1 MKPQSSGAFLIKRP
15 FDLQEAV
22 VLLDVYLSM
31 VKNGVP
37 ITMAAEKAS
46 VRLRNLA
53 KSNGYVVSDSYR
65 SSGGLVNR
73 LRSLGDLYEGQE
85 SKSAPGTA
93 KFAEAIS
100 LYNNDRARYEEILS
114 TEKEA
119 SQATICDEQS
129 HDTQRN
135 TEVREKR
142 RSGQMA
148 ENQNAAEQDFFQWL
162 PTAVNASV
170 LADIKKSYAQ
180 INVLLIKSKAL
191 SQTLT
196 DVTSV
201 DEVEFALH
209 RTKRTFANRHLRNSA
224 TQILAAYIVYLREK
238 EVPHDEP
245 EDACEAFDAR
255 SGWIKFDF
263 TNSQSFTYTLPIH
276 CVIGG
281 VPIAGKN
288 WVRILVGITE
298 RELAKHNPAMDGLY
312 KESLIAAKK
321 DRPYLLEER
330 LEGLHCAQLSNGN
343 WICVNYSIPRLMEM
357 IRVLCLRCGYTEE
370 QIILYGVPK
379 YSSTGAKTSEAKASA
394 SGRKAK
400 TTPAEKKD
408 ETLTAKGYGVSIEK
422 SEAFLRSAGLQG
434 ATVKELIK
442 AVQPDAAVS
451 STTSALEGSMNIIAM
466 PGNRY
471 VHVDSF
477 VDLDEAEEAL
487 GRILRT
493 HFAQFGGYSN
503 NQLLFG
509 AASQE
514 LSMFL
519 NDNDCENIDA
529 VYAIARF
536 LFEKKAVAGAPY
548 KFSTPHIFEKELD
561 YPMTLRGL
569 MIHLARSNGG
579 LLYASDAKEYLQKTM
594 LTYGGIGQLLQLG
607 SSNTF
612 LIYDSDRYLLSE
624 SLGIDDAWCL
634 RMHDRLD
641 DLFRKAN
648 VAYVIPR
655 DINATWL
662 TTLPSLPHGLDWTL
676 LLLQEVLDKYPAI
689 GFKSISPDLNQTLD
703 TLAAAF
709 VPVDSPLQTF
719 PDVVTLFMEEHHD
732 LPMRMPGEDLRL
744 ELRDAGML
752 ENGEMIYALPKALD
766 DYRFAWSNENK
777 TVYVRG
783 NK

>member
-1 MKPQSSGAFLIKRP
+1 
-15 FDLQEAV
+15 
-22 VLLDVYLSM
+22 
-31 VKNGVP
+31 
-37 ITMAAEKAS
+37 
-46 VRLRNLA
+46 
-53 KSNGYVVSDSYR
+53 
-65 SSGGLVNR
+65 
-73 LRSLGDLYEGQE
+73 
-85 SKSAPGTA
+85 
-93 KFAEAIS
+93 
-100 LYNNDRARYEEILS
+100 
-114 TEKEA
+114 
-119 SQATICDEQS
+119 
-129 HDTQRN
+129 
-135 TEVREKR
+135 
-142 RSGQMA
+142 
-148 ENQNAAEQDFFQWL
+148 
-162 PTAVNASV
+162 
-170 LADIKKSYAQ
+170 
-180 INVLLIKSKAL
+180 
-191 SQTLT
+191 
-196 DVTSV
+196 
-201 DEVEFALH
+201 
-209 RTKRTFANRHLRNSA
+209 
-224 TQILAAYIVYLREK
+224 
-238 EVPHDEP
+238 
-245 EDACEAFDAR
+245 
-255 SGWIKFDF
+255 
-263 TNSQSFTYTLPIH
+263 
-276 CVIGG
+276 
-281 VPIAGKN
+281 
-288 WVRILVGITE
+288 
-298 RELAKHNPAMDGLY
+298 
-312 KESLIAAKK
+312 
-321 DRPYLLEER
+321 
-330 LEGLHCAQLSNGN
+330 
-343 WICVNYSIPRLMEM
+343 
-357 IRVLCLRCGYTEE
+357 
-370 QIILYGVPK
+370 
-379 YSSTGAKTSEAKASA
+379 
-394 SGRKAK
+394 
-400 TTPAEKKD
+400 
-408 ETLTAKGYGVSIEK
+408 
-422 SEAFLRSAGLQG
+422 
-434 ATVKELIK
+434 
-442 AVQPDAAVS
+442 
-451 STTSALEGSMNIIAM
+451 MNIIAM

-548 KFSTPHIFEKELD
+548 KFSTPHIFEKEPD

-579 LLYASDAKEYLQKTM
+579 LLYASDAKDYLQKTM

-655 DINATWL
+655 DINAAWL
-662 TTLPSLPHGLDWTL
+662 TTLPSLPHGLDWTH

-689 GFKSISPDLNQTLD
+689 GFKSISPDLNQTHD

-719 PDVVTLFMEEHHD
+719 PDVVTLFMEEHHT

-752 ENGEMIYALPKALD
+752 ENGEMIYALPKALN

>member
-1 MKPQSSGAFLIKRP
+1 
-15 FDLQEAV
+15 
-22 VLLDVYLSM
+22 
-31 VKNGVP
+31 
-37 ITMAAEKAS
+37 
-46 VRLRNLA
+46 
-53 KSNGYVVSDSYR
+53 
-65 SSGGLVNR
+65 
-73 LRSLGDLYEGQE
+73 
-85 SKSAPGTA
+85 
-93 KFAEAIS
+93 
-100 LYNNDRARYEEILS
+100 
-114 TEKEA
+114 
-119 SQATICDEQS
+119 
-129 HDTQRN
+129 
-135 TEVREKR
+135 
-142 RSGQMA
+142 MA
-148 ENQNAAEQDFFQWL
+148 EISNPAEQEFFQWL
-162 PTAVNASV
+162 PTAVTPSV
-170 LADIKKSYAQ
+170 LKDIQKSYAQ
-180 INVLLIKSKAL
+180 INVLLIKARAL
-191 SQTLT
+191 TQTLT
-196 DVTSV
+196 SVTST
-201 DEVEFALH
+201 DEVEFALR
-209 RTKRTFANRHLRNSA
+209 RTKKTFANKRLRNTA
-224 TQILAAYIVYLREK
+224 VQLLAAYIVYLREK
-238 EVPHDEP
+238 EKAPVET
-245 EDACEAFDAR
+245 EA
-255 SGWIKFDF
+255 SQKTVEIQPSWIKYDF
-263 TNSQSFTYTLPIH
+263 TNAQSFERTAPVYCAIA
-276 CVIGG
+276 G
-281 VPIAGKN
+281 VPIEGKN
-288 WVRILVGITE
+288 WARILVSITE
-298 RELAKHNPAMDGLY
+298 QELARHNAAMDGLY
-312 KESLIAAKK
+312 KESLITAKK

-330 LEGLHCAQLSNGN
+330 LDGLHCAQLSNGY
-343 WICVNYSIPRLMEM
+343 WVCINYNIPRLMEM
-357 IRVLCLRCGYTEE
+357 IRALCVRCGYTEE
-370 QIILYGVPK
+370 QIVLYG
-379 YSSTGAKTSEAKASA
+379 EAKASA
-394 SGRKAK
+394 SGRKDK
-400 TTPAEKKD
+400 TTPAKKKD
-408 ETLTAKGYGVSIEK
+408 ETLTSNGYDVSVEK
-422 SEAFLRSAGLQG
+422 SEEYLRSAGLQG
-434 ATVKELIK
+434 ATAKELIK
-442 AVQPDAAVS
+442 AVQPDAAFS
-451 STTSALEGSMNIIAM
+451 STASALDGSMNIIAM

-548 KFSTPHIFEKELD
+548 KFSTPHIFEKEPD

-579 LLYASDAKEYLQKTM
+579 LLYASDAKDYLQKTM

-655 DINATWL
+655 DINAAWL

-689 GFKSISPDLNQTLD
+689 GFKSISPDLNQTHD

-752 ENGEMIYALPKALD
+752 ENGEMIYALPKALN

>member
-1 MKPQSSGAFLIKRP
+1 MQARKDSREPLNKRP

-22 VLLDVYLSM
+22 VLLDVYLDM
-31 VKNGVP
+31 VKNGTS
-37 ITMAAEKAS
+37 ITKAAEKAS
-46 VRLRNLA
+46 VRLRSLA
-53 KSNGYVVSDSYR
+53 KRNGYVISDSYR
-65 SSGGLVNR
+65 STGGLVNR
-73 LRSLGDLYEGQE
+73 LRSLGGLYEGQE
-85 SKSAPGTA
+85 SKSAPGTPM
-93 KFAEAIS
+93 FAEVVS
-100 LYNNDRARYEEILS
+100 LYKNNRARYEEILS
-114 TEKEA
+114 TEKSVT
-119 SQATICDEQS
+119 SQDGQSSGEKHAAHGKATTKE
-129 HDTQRN
+129 
-135 TEVREKR
+135 ER
-142 RSGQMA
+142 RKMNMA
-148 ENQNAAEQDFFQWL
+148 EIGNPAEQEFFQWL
-162 PTAVNASV
+162 PTAVTPSV
-170 LADIKKSYAQ
+170 LKDIQKSYAQ
-180 INVLLIKSKAL
+180 INVLLIKARAL
-191 SQTLT
+191 IQMLT
-196 DVTSV
+196 SVTSS
-201 DEVEFALH
+201 DEVEFALR
-209 RTKRTFANRHLRNSA
+209 RTKKTFANKRLRNTA
-224 TQILAAYIVYLREK
+224 VQLLAAYIVYLREK
-238 EVPHDEP
+238 GKAPVET
-245 EDACEAFDAR
+245 EA
-255 SGWIKFDF
+255 SQKTVEIQPGWIKYDF
-263 TNSQSFTYTLPIH
+263 TNAQSFERTAPVYCAIA
-276 CVIGG
+276 G
-281 VPIAGKN
+281 VPIEGKN
-288 WVRILVGITE
+288 WAQILVSITE
-298 RELAKHNPAMDGLY
+298 QELDRHNAAMDGLF
-312 KESLIAAKK
+312 KESLVTAKK
-321 DRPYLLEER
+321 DRPYLLEEQ
-330 LEGLHCAQLSNGN
+330 LDGLHCAQLSNGY
-343 WICVNYSIPRLMEM
+343 WVCINYNIPRLMEM
-357 IRVLCLRCGYTEE
+357 IRALCVRCGYAEE
-370 QIILYGVPK
+370 QIVLYG
-379 YSSTGAKTSEAKASA
+379 EAKASA
-394 SGRKAK
+394 SGRKDK
-400 TTPAEKKD
+400 TTPAKKKD
-408 ETLTAKGYGVSIEK
+408 ETLTSNGYGVSVEK
-422 SEAFLRSAGLQG
+422 SEEYLRSAGLQG

-442 AVQPDAAVS
+442 AVQPDAAFS
-451 STTSALEGSMNIIAM
+451 STASALDGSMNIIAM

-536 LFEKKAVAGAPY
+536 LFEKKAVAEAPY
-548 KFSTPHIFEKELD
+548 KFSTPHIFEKEPD

-569 MIHLARSNGG
+569 MIHLSRSNGG
-579 LLYASDAKEYLQKTM
+579 LLYVSDAKEYLQKTM

-624 SLGIDDAWCL
+624 SLGIDDAWCM

-655 DINATWL
+655 DINVAWL
-662 TTLPSLPHGLDWTL
+662 TTLPTLPHGLDWTL

-689 GFKSISPDLNQTLD
+689 GFKSVSPDLNQSHD

-709 VPVDSPLQTF
+709 VPIDSPLQTF
-719 PDVVTLFMEEHHD
+719 PDVVTLFMEENHD
-732 LPMRMPGEDLRL
+732 LPMRMHGEDLRL

-752 ENGEMIYALPKALD
+752 ENSEMIYSLPKALN

>member
-1 MKPQSSGAFLIKRP
+1 
-15 FDLQEAV
+15 
-22 VLLDVYLSM
+22 
-31 VKNGVP
+31 
-37 ITMAAEKAS
+37 
-46 VRLRNLA
+46 
-53 KSNGYVVSDSYR
+53 
-65 SSGGLVNR
+65 
-73 LRSLGDLYEGQE
+73 
-85 SKSAPGTA
+85 
-93 KFAEAIS
+93 
-100 LYNNDRARYEEILS
+100 
-114 TEKEA
+114 
-119 SQATICDEQS
+119 
-129 HDTQRN
+129 
-135 TEVREKR
+135 
-142 RSGQMA
+142 
-148 ENQNAAEQDFFQWL
+148 
-162 PTAVNASV
+162 
-170 LADIKKSYAQ
+170 
-180 INVLLIKSKAL
+180 
-191 SQTLT
+191 
-196 DVTSV
+196 
-201 DEVEFALH
+201 
-209 RTKRTFANRHLRNSA
+209 
-224 TQILAAYIVYLREK
+224 
-238 EVPHDEP
+238 
-245 EDACEAFDAR
+245 
-255 SGWIKFDF
+255 
-263 TNSQSFTYTLPIH
+263 
-276 CVIGG
+276 
-281 VPIAGKN
+281 
-288 WVRILVGITE
+288 
-298 RELAKHNPAMDGLY
+298 
-312 KESLIAAKK
+312 
-321 DRPYLLEER
+321 
-330 LEGLHCAQLSNGN
+330 
-343 WICVNYSIPRLMEM
+343 MEM

-379 YSSTGAKTSEAKASA
+379 YSSTGAKTSEAKS
-394 SGRKAK
+394 SPVK
-400 TTPAEKKD
+400 KKD
-408 ETLTAKGYGVSIEK
+408 KTLATSGYGIPIEK
-422 SEAFLRSAGLQG
+422 SEAYLRSVGLQG

-519 NDNDCENIDA
+519 NDNDCENVDA

-548 KFSTPHIFEKELD
+548 KFSTPHIFEKEPD

-579 LLYASDAKEYLQKTM
+579 LLYASDAKDYLQKTM

-634 RMHDRLD
+634 RMRDRLD

-655 DINATWL
+655 DINAAWL

-752 ENGEMIYALPKALD
+752 ENGEMIYALPKALN

>member
-1 MKPQSSGAFLIKRP
+1 MQACKDSGTPLNKRP

-22 VLLDVYLSM
+22 ILLDVYLSM
-31 VKNGVP
+31 VKNGVS
-37 ITMAAEKAS
+37 ITKAAEKAS

-53 KSNGYVVSDSYR
+53 KRNGYVISDSYR
-65 SSGGLVNR
+65 SAGGLVNR
-73 LRSLGDLYEGQE
+73 LRSLGGLYEGRE
-85 SKSAPGTA
+85 LKSAPGTPM
-93 KFAEAIS
+93 FAEVVS
-100 LYNNDRARYEEILS
+100 LYKNDSVRYEEILS
-114 TEKEA
+114 TEKSSTSQNTQKSCERLAAHVETEA
-119 SQATICDEQS
+119 MGE
-129 HDTQRN
+129 R
-135 TEVREKR
+135 REKN
-142 RSGQMA
+142 MA
-148 ENQNAAEQDFFQWL
+148 ETINPAEQEFFQWL
-162 PTAVNASV
+162 PNAVTPAI
-170 LADIKKSYAQ
+170 LKDMRKLYAH
-180 INVLLIKSKAL
+180 INLLLIKSRAL
-191 SQTLT
+191 SQALT
-196 DVTSV
+196 GVTSTK
-201 DEVEFALH
+201 EVEFALH
-209 RTKRTFANRHLRNSA
+209 RTKKTFANKRLRNIA
-224 TQILAAYIVYLREK
+224 VQLLAAYIVYLRKK
-238 EVPHDEP
+238 ESAPV
-245 EDACEAFDAR
+245 EAKA
-255 SGWIKFDF
+255 SQKTVEIQPGWIKYDF
-263 TNSQSFTYTLPIH
+263 KNAQSFERTTPVYCSIA
-276 CVIGG
+276 G
-281 VPIAGKN
+281 VPIEGKN
-288 WVRILVGITE
+288 WARILIGITE
-298 RELAKHNPAMDGLY
+298 QELARHNAAMDGLY
-312 KESLIAAKK
+312 KESLIVAKK
-321 DRPYLLEER
+321 DRPFLLEER
-330 LEGLHCAQLSNGN
+330 LDGLHCAQLSNGY
-343 WICVNYSIPRLMEM
+343 WVCINYSIPRLMEM
-357 IRVLCLRCGYTEE
+357 IRTLCVRCRYTEE
-370 QIILYGVPK
+370 QIILYG
-379 YSSTGAKTSEAKASA
+379 EAKASA

-400 TTPAEKKD
+400 TTSAEKKD
-408 ETLTAKGYGVSIEK
+408 ETQTSNGYGVSIEK
-422 SEAFLRSAGLQG
+422 SEAYLRSVGLQG
-434 ATVKELIK
+434 ATAKELIK
-442 AVQPDAAVS
+442 AVQSDAAVS
-451 STTSALEGSMNIIAM
+451 STASALDGSMNIIAM

-548 KFSTPHIFEKELD
+548 KFSTPHIFEKEPD

-579 LLYASDAKEYLQKTM
+579 LLYASDAKDYLQKTM

-655 DINATWL
+655 DINAAWL
-662 TTLPSLPHGLDWTL
+662 TTLPSLPHGLDWTH

-689 GFKSISPDLNQTLD
+689 GFKSISPDLNQTHD

-719 PDVVTLFMEEHHD
+719 PDVVTLCRCVCPVRTCG
-732 LPMRMPGEDLRL
+732 LSC
-744 ELRDAGML
+744 GMQ
-752 ENGEMIYALPKALD
+752 EC
-766 DYRFAWSNENK
+766 WK
-777 TVYVRG
+777 TV
-783 NK
+783 K

>member
-1 MKPQSSGAFLIKRP
+1 MKPPSSEAFLIKRP

-22 VLLDVYLSM
+22 VLLDVYLGV

-37 ITMAAEKAS
+37 ITKAAEKAS

-53 KSNGYVVSDSYR
+53 KRNGYAVSDGYR
-65 SSGGLVNR
+65 SAGGLVNR
-73 LRSLGDLYEGQE
+73 LRSLGGLYEGQE

-93 KFAEAIS
+93 MFAEAIS

-114 TEKEA
+114 TEKEI

-129 HDTQRN
+129 PDTQRK

-142 RSGQMA
+142 RGSQMA
-148 ENQNAAEQDFFQWL
+148 DNQNDAGQDFFQWL
-162 PTAVNASV
+162 PTAMTASV
-170 LADIKKSYAQ
+170 LSDIKKSYAQ
-180 INVLLIKSKAL
+180 INVLLIKSKVL
-191 SQTLT
+191 SQPLT
-196 DVTSV
+196 DITSV
-201 DEVEFALH
+201 DEVKFALQH
-209 RTKRTFANRHLRNSA
+209 TKRIFANRRLRYSA
-224 TQILAAYIVYLREK
+224 TQILAAYISYLREK

-245 EDACEAFDAR
+245 EDAYEGFDTR
-255 SGWIKFDF
+255 SDWIKFDF
-263 TNSQSFTYTLPIH
+263 TNSQSFAYTIPVH

-288 WVRILVGITE
+288 WARILVGITE
-298 RELAKHNPAMDGLY
+298 RELIEHNPAMDGLH
-312 KESLIAAKK
+312 KESLITTKK

-357 IRVLCLRCGYTEE
+357 IHVLCLRCGYTEE
-370 QIILYGVPK
+370 QIILYGAPK
-379 YSSTGAKTSEAKASA
+379 YLPTGAKASESKSSSAKEKGKTLATSG
-394 SGRKAK
+394 SGIA
-400 TTPAEKKD
+400 
-408 ETLTAKGYGVSIEK
+408 IEK
-422 SEAFLRSAGLQG
+422 SEAFLQSAGLHG
-434 ATVKELIK
+434 ATAKEIIEAIQLG
-442 AVQPDAAVS
+442 AAVS
-451 STTSALEGSMNIIAM
+451 STTSALDGSMNVIAM
-466 PGNRY
+466 PSDRY
-471 VHVDSF
+471 VHVDCF

-487 GRILRT
+487 GQILKT
-493 HFAQFGGYSN
+493 HFAQFDGYSN

-519 NDNDCENIDA
+519 NDNDCEDIDA

-548 KFSTPHIFEKELD
+548 KFSAPHIFEKEPD

-569 MIHLARSNGG
+569 MIHLARNNGG
-579 LLYASDAKEYLQKTM
+579 LLYASDAKDYLQKTM

-624 SLGIDDAWCL
+624 SLGINDSWCL
-634 RMHDRLD
+634 RVHDRLD

-655 DINATWL
+655 DINAAWL
-662 TTLPSLPHGLDWTL
+662 TTLPSLPHGLGWTL

-732 LPMRMPGEDLRL
+732 LPMRMPGEELRL

-752 ENGEMIYALPKALD
+752 ENSEMIYSLPKALN

>member
-1 MKPQSSGAFLIKRP
+1 MNPPNSGEFLIKRP

-22 VLLDVYLSM
+22 VLLDVYLSV

-37 ITMAAEKAS
+37 ITKAAEKAS

-53 KSNGYVVSDSYR
+53 RSNGYAVSDSYR
-65 SSGGLVNR
+65 SAGGLVNR
-73 LRSLGDLYEGQE
+73 LRSLGGLYEGKE
-85 SKSAPGTA
+85 SKSAPGTVM
-93 KFAEAIS
+93 FAEAVS
-100 LYNNDRARYEEILS
+100 LYKNDRARYEEILS

-119 SQATICDEQS
+119 LQATICDEQS
-129 HDTQRN
+129 PDTQRK
-135 TEVREKR
+135 TEVREKQ

-162 PTAVNASV
+162 PTAVTASV

-191 SQTLT
+191 SQTLK

-209 RTKRTFANRHLRNSA
+209 RTKRTFANRRLRNSA
-224 TQILAAYIVYLREK
+224 TQILAAYILYLREK
-238 EVPHDEP
+238 EVPHNEP

-255 SGWIKFDF
+255 FDWIKFDF
-263 TNSQSFTYTLPIH
+263 TNSQSFAYTLPVH

-281 VPIAGKN
+281 VPIVGKN
-288 WVRILVGITE
+288 WARILVGITE

-312 KESLIAAKK
+312 KESLIATKK
-321 DRPYLLEER
+321 DYPYLLEER
-330 LEGLHCAQLSNGN
+330 LDGLHCAQLSNGY
-343 WICVNYSIPRLMEM
+343 WVCINYNIPRLMEM
-357 IRVLCLRCGYTEE
+357 IRALCVRCGYTEE
-370 QIILYGVPK
+370 QIVLYG
-379 YSSTGAKTSEAKASA
+379 EAKASVA
-394 SGRKAK
+394 GRKDK
-400 TTPAEKKD
+400 TTPAKKKD
-408 ETLTAKGYGVSIEK
+408 ETLTSNGYGVSIEK
-422 SEAFLRSAGLQG
+422 SEAYLRSAGLQG

-451 STTSALEGSMNIIAM
+451 STASALDGSMNIIAM

-477 VDLDEAEEAL
+477 VDLDEAEKAL

-529 VYAIARF
+529 VYAIAQF
-536 LFEKKAVAGAPY
+536 LFEKKVVAGAPY
-548 KFSTPHIFEKELD
+548 KFSMPHIFEKEPD

-579 LLYASDAKEYLQKTM
+579 LLYVSDAKDYLQKTM

-624 SLGIDDAWCL
+624 SLGIDDAWSM

-655 DINATWL
+655 DINVAWL
-662 TTLPSLPHGLDWTL
+662 TTLPALPHGLDWTL

-689 GFKSISPDLNQTLD
+689 GFKSVSPDLNQSHD

-709 VPVDSPLQTF
+709 VPIDSPLQTF

-752 ENGEMIYALPKALD
+752 ENSEMIYSLPKALN

>member
-1 MKPQSSGAFLIKRP
+1 MKPPSSEAFLIKRP

-22 VLLDVYLSM
+22 VLLDVYLGV

-37 ITMAAEKAS
+37 ITKAAEKAS

-53 KSNGYVVSDSYR
+53 KRNGYAVSDGYR
-65 SSGGLVNR
+65 SAGGLVNR
-73 LRSLGDLYEGQE
+73 LRSLGGLYEGQA

-93 KFAEAIS
+93 MFAEAIS
-100 LYNNDRARYEEILS
+100 LYNNDRARYEKILS
-114 TEKEA
+114 TEKEI
-119 SQATICDEQS
+119 SQATIYDEQS
-129 HDTQRN
+129 PDTQRK

-142 RSGQMA
+142 RVSQMA
-148 ENQNAAEQDFFQWL
+148 DNQNDAGQDFFQWL
-162 PTAVNASV
+162 PTAMTASV
-170 LADIKKSYAQ
+170 LSDIKKSYAQ
-180 INVLLIKSKAL
+180 INVLLIKSKVL
-191 SQTLT
+191 SQPLT
-196 DVTSV
+196 DITSV
-201 DEVEFALH
+201 DEVKFALQH
-209 RTKRTFANRHLRNSA
+209 TKRIFANRRLRYPA
-224 TQILAAYIVYLREK
+224 TQILAAYISYLREK

-245 EDACEAFDAR
+245 EDAYEGFDTR
-255 SGWIKFDF
+255 SDWIKFDF
-263 TNSQSFTYTLPIH
+263 TNSQSFAYTIPVH

-288 WVRILVGITE
+288 WARILVGITE
-298 RELAKHNPAMDGLY
+298 RELIEHNPAMDGLH
-312 KESLIAAKK
+312 KESLITTKK

-357 IRVLCLRCGYTEE
+357 IHVLCLRCGYTEE
-370 QIILYGVPK
+370 QIILYGAPK
-379 YSSTGAKTSEAKASA
+379 YLPTGAKASESKSSSAKEKDKTLATSG
-394 SGRKAK
+394 SGIA
-400 TTPAEKKD
+400 
-408 ETLTAKGYGVSIEK
+408 IEK
-422 SEAFLRSAGLQG
+422 SEAFLQSAGLHG
-434 ATVKELIK
+434 ATAKEIIEAIQLG
-442 AVQPDAAVS
+442 AAVS
-451 STTSALEGSMNIIAM
+451 STTSALDGSMNVIAM
-466 PGNRY
+466 PSNRY
-471 VHVDSF
+471 VHVDCF

-487 GRILRT
+487 GQILKT
-493 HFAQFGGYSN
+493 HFAQFDGYSN

-519 NDNDCENIDA
+519 NDNDCEDIDA

-548 KFSTPHIFEKELD
+548 KFSAPHIFEKEPD

-569 MIHLARSNGG
+569 MIHLARNNGG
-579 LLYASDAKEYLQKTM
+579 LLYASDAKDYLQKTM

-634 RMHDRLD
+634 RVHDRLD

-655 DINATWL
+655 DINAAWL
-662 TTLPSLPHGLDWTL
+662 TTLPSLPHGLGWTL

-732 LPMRMPGEDLRL
+732 LPMRMPGEELRL

-752 ENGEMIYALPKALD
+752 ENSEMIYSLPKALN

>member
-1 MKPQSSGAFLIKRP
+1 MKPPSSEAFLIKRP

-22 VLLDVYLSM
+22 VLLDVYLGV

-37 ITMAAEKAS
+37 ITKAAEKAS

-53 KSNGYVVSDSYR
+53 KRNGYAVSDGYR
-65 SSGGLVNR
+65 SAGGLVNR
-73 LRSLGDLYEGQE
+73 LRSLGGLYEGQK

-93 KFAEAIS
+93 MFAEAIS
-100 LYNNDRARYEEILS
+100 LYNNDRARYEKILS
-114 TEKEA
+114 TEKEI
-119 SQATICDEQS
+119 SQATIYDEQS
-129 HDTQRN
+129 PDTQRK

-142 RSGQMA
+142 RVSQMA
-148 ENQNAAEQDFFQWL
+148 DNQNDAGQDFFQWL
-162 PTAVNASV
+162 PTAMTASV
-170 LADIKKSYAQ
+170 LSDIKKSYAQ
-180 INVLLIKSKAL
+180 INVLLIKSKVL
-191 SQTLT
+191 SQPLT
-196 DVTSV
+196 DITSV
-201 DEVEFALH
+201 DEVKFALQH
-209 RTKRTFANRHLRNSA
+209 TKRIFANRRLRYSA
-224 TQILAAYIVYLREK
+224 TQILAAYISYLREK

-245 EDACEAFDAR
+245 EDAYEGFDTR
-255 SGWIKFDF
+255 SDWIKFDF
-263 TNSQSFTYTLPIH
+263 TNPQSFAYTIPVH

-288 WVRILVGITE
+288 WARILVGITE
-298 RELAKHNPAMDGLY
+298 RELIEHNPAMDGLH
-312 KESLIAAKK
+312 KESLITTKK

-357 IRVLCLRCGYTEE
+357 IHVLCLRCGYTEE
-370 QIILYGVPK
+370 QIILYGAPK
-379 YSSTGAKTSEAKASA
+379 YLPTGAKASESKSSSAKEKDKTLATSG
-394 SGRKAK
+394 SGIA
-400 TTPAEKKD
+400 
-408 ETLTAKGYGVSIEK
+408 IEK
-422 SEAFLRSAGLQG
+422 SEAFLQSAGLHG
-434 ATVKELIK
+434 ATAKEIIEAIQLG
-442 AVQPDAAVS
+442 AAVS
-451 STTSALEGSMNIIAM
+451 STTSALDGSMNVIAM
-466 PGNRY
+466 PSNRY
-471 VHVDSF
+471 VHVDCF

-487 GRILRT
+487 GQILKT
-493 HFAQFGGYSN
+493 HFAQFDGYSN

-519 NDNDCENIDA
+519 NDNDCEDIDA

-548 KFSTPHIFEKELD
+548 KFSAPHIFEKEPD

-569 MIHLARSNGG
+569 MIHLARNNGG
-579 LLYASDAKEYLQKTM
+579 LLYASDAKDYLQKTM

-634 RMHDRLD
+634 RVHDRLD

-655 DINATWL
+655 DINAAWL
-662 TTLPSLPHGLDWTL
+662 TTLPSLPHGLGWTL

-732 LPMRMPGEDLRL
+732 LPMRMPGEELRL

-752 ENGEMIYALPKALD
+752 ENSEMIYSLPKALN
-766 DYRFAWSNENK
+766 DYRFAWLNENK

>member
-1 MKPQSSGAFLIKRP
+1 MQACKDSGTPLNKRP

-22 VLLDVYLSM
+22 ILLDVYLSM
-31 VKNGVP
+31 VKNGVS
-37 ITMAAEKAS
+37 ITKAAEKAS

-53 KSNGYVVSDSYR
+53 KRNGYVISDSYR
-65 SSGGLVNR
+65 SAGGLVNR
-73 LRSLGDLYEGQE
+73 LRSLGGLYEGRE
-85 SKSAPGTA
+85 LKSAPGTPM
-93 KFAEAIS
+93 FAEVVS
-100 LYNNDRARYEEILS
+100 LYKNDSVRYEEILS
-114 TEKEA
+114 TEKSSTSQNTQKSCERLAAHVETEA
-119 SQATICDEQS
+119 MGE
-129 HDTQRN
+129 R
-135 TEVREKR
+135 REKN
-142 RSGQMA
+142 MA
-148 ENQNAAEQDFFQWL
+148 ETINPAEQEFFQWL
-162 PTAVNASV
+162 PNAVTPAI
-170 LADIKKSYAQ
+170 LKDMRKLYAH
-180 INVLLIKSKAL
+180 INLLLIKSRAL
-191 SQTLT
+191 SQALT
-196 DVTSV
+196 GVTSTK
-201 DEVEFALH
+201 EVH
-209 RTKRTFANRHLRNSA
+209 RTKKTFANKRLRNIA
-224 TQILAAYIVYLREK
+224 VQLLAAYIVYLRKK
-238 EVPHDEP
+238 ESAPV
-245 EDACEAFDAR
+245 EAKA
-255 SGWIKFDF
+255 SQKTVEIQPGWIKYDF
-263 TNSQSFTYTLPIH
+263 KNAQSFERTTPVYCSIA
-276 CVIGG
+276 G
-281 VPIAGKN
+281 VPIEGKN
-288 WVRILVGITE
+288 WARILIGITE
-298 RELAKHNPAMDGLY
+298 QELARHNAAMDGLY
-312 KESLIAAKK
+312 KESLIVAKK
-321 DRPYLLEER
+321 DRPFLLEER
-330 LEGLHCAQLSNGN
+330 LDGLHCAQLSNGY
-343 WICVNYSIPRLMEM
+343 WVCINYSIPRLMEM
-357 IRVLCLRCGYTEE
+357 IRTLCVRCRYTEE
-370 QIILYGVPK
+370 QIILYG
-379 YSSTGAKTSEAKASA
+379 EAKASA

-400 TTPAEKKD
+400 TTSAEKKD
-408 ETLTAKGYGVSIEK
+408 ETQTSNGYGVSIEK
-422 SEAFLRSAGLQG
+422 SEAYLRSVGLQG
-434 ATVKELIK
+434 ATAKELIK
-442 AVQPDAAVS
+442 AVQSDAAVS
-451 STTSALEGSMNIIAM
+451 STASALDGSMNIIAM

-548 KFSTPHIFEKELD
+548 KFSTPHIFEKEPD

-579 LLYASDAKEYLQKTM
+579 LLYASDAKDYLQKTM

-655 DINATWL
+655 DINAAWL
-662 TTLPSLPHGLDWTL
+662 TTLPSLPHGLDWTH

-689 GFKSISPDLNQTLD
+689 GFKSISPDLNQTHD

-719 PDVVTLFMEEHHD
+719 PDVVTLFMEEHHT

-752 ENGEMIYALPKALD
+752 ENGEMIYALPKALN

>member
-1 MKPQSSGAFLIKRP
+1 MQARKDSREPLNKRP

-22 VLLDVYLSM
+22 VLLDVYLDM
-31 VKNGVP
+31 VKNGTS
-37 ITMAAEKAS
+37 ITKAAEKAS
-46 VRLRNLA
+46 VRLRSLA
-53 KSNGYVVSDSYR
+53 KRNGYVISDSYR
-65 SSGGLVNR
+65 STGGLVNR
-73 LRSLGDLYEGQE
+73 LRSLGGLYEGQE
-85 SKSAPGTA
+85 SKSAPGTSM
-93 KFAEAIS
+93 FAEVVS
-100 LYNNDRARYEEILS
+100 LYKNNRARYEEILS
-114 TEKEA
+114 TEKSVA
-119 SQATICDEQS
+119 SQDGQSSGEKHAAHGKATTKE
-129 HDTQRN
+129 
-135 TEVREKR
+135 ER
-142 RSGQMA
+142 RKMNVA
-148 ENQNAAEQDFFQWL
+148 EIGNPAEQEFFQWL
-162 PTAVNASV
+162 PTAVTPSV
-170 LADIKKSYAQ
+170 LKDIQKSYAQ
-180 INVLLIKSKAL
+180 INVLLIKARAL
-191 SQTLT
+191 TQTLT
-196 DVTSV
+196 SVTST
-201 DEVEFALH
+201 DEVEFALR
-209 RTKRTFANRHLRNSA
+209 RTKKTFANKRLRNTA
-224 TQILAAYIVYLREK
+224 VQLLAAYIVYLREK
-238 EVPHDEP
+238 GKAPVET
-245 EDACEAFDAR
+245 EA
-255 SGWIKFDF
+255 SQKTVEIQPGWIKYDF
-263 TNSQSFTYTLPIH
+263 TNAQSFERTAPVYCAIA
-276 CVIGG
+276 G
-281 VPIAGKN
+281 VPIEGKN
-288 WVRILVGITE
+288 WAQILVSITE
-298 RELAKHNPAMDGLY
+298 QELDRHNAAMDGLY
-312 KESLIAAKK
+312 KESLVTAKK
-321 DRPYLLEER
+321 DRPYLLEEQ
-330 LEGLHCAQLSNGN
+330 LDGLHCAQLSNGY
-343 WICVNYSIPRLMEM
+343 WVCINYNIPRLMEM
-357 IRVLCLRCGYTEE
+357 IRALCVRCGYAEE
-370 QIILYGVPK
+370 QIVLYG
-379 YSSTGAKTSEAKASA
+379 EAKASA
-394 SGRKAK
+394 SGRKDK
-400 TTPAEKKD
+400 TTPAKKKD
-408 ETLTAKGYGVSIEK
+408 ETLTSNGYGVSVEK
-422 SEAFLRSAGLQG
+422 SEEYLRSAGLQG

-442 AVQPDAAVS
+442 AVQPDAAFS
-451 STTSALEGSMNIIAM
+451 STASALDGSMNIIAM

-548 KFSTPHIFEKELD
+548 KFSTPHIFEKEPD

-569 MIHLARSNGG
+569 MIHLSRSNGG
-579 LLYASDAKEYLQKTM
+579 LLYVSDAKEYLQKTM

-624 SLGIDDAWCL
+624 SLGIDDAWCM

-655 DINATWL
+655 DINVAWL
-662 TTLPSLPHGLDWTL
+662 TTLPTLPHGLDWTL

-689 GFKSISPDLNQTLD
+689 GFKSVSPDLNQSHD

-709 VPVDSPLQTF
+709 VPIDSPLQTF
-719 PDVVTLFMEEHHD
+719 PDVVTLFMEENHD
-732 LPMRMPGEDLRL
+732 LPMRMHGEDLRL

-752 ENGEMIYALPKALD
+752 ENSEMIYSLPKALN

>member
-1 MKPQSSGAFLIKRP
+1 MQAYKDSGAPLNKRP

-22 VLLDVYLSM
+22 ILLDVYLSM
-31 VKNGVP
+31 VKNGAS
-37 ITMAAEKAS
+37 ITKAAEKAS

-53 KSNGYVVSDSYR
+53 KRNGYVISDSYR
-65 SSGGLVNR
+65 SVGGLVNR
-73 LRSLGDLYEGQE
+73 LRSLGGLYEGRK
-85 SKSAPGTA
+85 SKSAPGTPM
-93 KFAEAIS
+93 FAEVVS
-100 LYNNDRARYEEILS
+100 LYKNDRVRYEEILS
-114 TEKEA
+114 TEMGSTSQSTQKSYEHFAAHVEA
-119 SQATICDEQS
+119 EAMGE
-129 HDTQRN
+129 R
-135 TEVREKR
+135 REKN
-142 RSGQMA
+142 MA
-148 ENQNAAEQDFFQWL
+148 ETINPAEQEFFQWL
-162 PTAVNASV
+162 PNAVMPAI
-170 LADIKKSYAQ
+170 LKDMRKSYAQ
-180 INVLLIKSKAL
+180 INLLLIKSRAL

-196 DVTSV
+196 SVTST
-201 DEVEFALH
+201 DEVELAL
-209 RTKRTFANRHLRNSA
+209 RSTKKTFANKRLRNTA
-224 TQILAAYIVYLREK
+224 VQLLAAYIVYLRKKDKAPVET
-238 EVPHDEP
+238 
-245 EDACEAFDAR
+245 EA
-255 SGWIKFDF
+255 SQKMVEIQPTWIKYDF
-263 TNSQSFTYTLPIH
+263 TNAQSFERTAPVYCSIA
-276 CVIGG
+276 G
-281 VPIAGKN
+281 VPIEGKN
-288 WVRILVGITE
+288 WARILVGITE
-298 RELAKHNPAMDGLY
+298 QELARHNATMDGLY

-321 DRPYLLEER
+321 DRPFLLEER
-330 LEGLHCAQLSNGN
+330 LDGLHCAQLSNGY
-343 WICVNYSIPRLMEM
+343 WVCINYSIPRLMEM
-357 IRVLCLRCGYTEE
+357 IRTLCVRCGYTEE
-370 QIILYGVPK
+370 QIILYG
-379 YSSTGAKTSEAKASA
+379 EAKASA

-400 TTPAEKKD
+400 TTSAEKKD
-408 ETLTAKGYGVSIEK
+408 ETQTSNGYGVSIEK
-422 SEAFLRSAGLQG
+422 SEAYLRSVGLQG
-434 ATVKELIK
+434 ATAKELIK
-442 AVQPDAAVS
+442 AVQSDAAVS
-451 STTSALEGSMNIIAM
+451 STASALDGSMNIIAM

-548 KFSTPHIFEKELD
+548 KFSTPHIFEKEPD

-579 LLYASDAKEYLQKTM
+579 LLYASDAKDYLQKTM

-634 RMHDRLD
+634 QMHDRLD

-655 DINATWL
+655 DINAAWL
-662 TTLPSLPHGLDWTL
+662 TTLPSLPHGLDWTH

-689 GFKSISPDLNQTLD
+689 GFKSISPDLNQTHD

-719 PDVVTLFMEEHHD
+719 PDVVTLFMEEHHT

-752 ENGEMIYALPKALD
+752 ENGEMIYALPKALN

>member
-53 KSNGYVVSDSYR
+53 KSNGYIVSDSYR

-73 LRSLGDLYEGQE
+73 LRSLGGLYEGQE

-100 LYNNDRARYEEILS
+100 LYNNERARYEEILS

-119 SQATICDEQS
+119 SQVTICDEQS
-129 HDTQRN
+129 LDTQRN

-162 PTAVNASV
+162 PTAVNDSV

-281 VPIAGKN
+281 APITGKN
-288 WVRILVGITE
+288 WARILAGITE

-379 YSSTGAKTSEAKASA
+379 YSSTGAKTSEAKS
-394 SGRKAK
+394 SPVK
-400 TTPAEKKD
+400 KKD
-408 ETLTAKGYGVSIEK
+408 KTLATSGYGIPIEK
-422 SEAFLRSAGLQG
+422 SEAYLRSVGLQG

-451 STTSALEGSMNIIAM
+451 STASALDGSVNIIAM

-471 VHVDSF
+471 FHIDSF

-548 KFSTPHIFEKELD
+548 KFSTPHIFEKEPD

-579 LLYASDAKEYLQKTM
+579 LLYASDAKDYLQKTM

-752 ENGEMIYALPKALD
+752 ENGEMIYALPKALN

>member
-1 MKPQSSGAFLIKRP
+1 MQACKDSGEALNKRL

-31 VKNGVP
+31 VKNGIS
-37 ITMAAEKAS
+37 ITKAAEKAS

-53 KSNGYVVSDSYR
+53 KRNGHVISDSYR
-65 SSGGLVNR
+65 SAGGLVKR
-73 LRSLGDLYEGQE
+73 LRSLGGLYEGQE
-85 SKSAPGTA
+85 SKSAPGTHM
-93 KFAEAIS
+93 FAEVVS
-100 LYNNDRARYEEILS
+100 LYKNNRDHYEEILNA
-114 TEKEA
+114 EKSAESKDA
-119 SQATICDEQS
+119 HNPSEQRAA
-129 HDTQRN
+129 HGKAKAKEERWKMN
-135 TEVREKR
+135 MEEK
-142 RSGQMA
+142 
-148 ENQNAAEQDFFQWL
+148 NNPAEQEFFQWL
-162 PTAVNASV
+162 PNSVTPSV
-170 LADIKKSYAQ
+170 LKDIQKSYAQ
-180 INVLLIKSKAL
+180 INALLIKAQAL
-191 SQTLT
+191 AQTLT
-196 DVTSV
+196 SVTSI
-201 DEVEFALH
+201 DEVESALRH
-209 RTKRTFANRHLRNSA
+209 TKKTFANKRLRSTAVQLLA
-224 TQILAAYIVYLREK
+224 TYIVYLREK
-238 EVPHDEP
+238 EKTLTET
-245 EDACEAFDAR
+245 EA
-255 SGWIKFDF
+255 SQKMVEIQPNWIKYDF
-263 TNSQSFTYTLPIH
+263 KNAQSFERTAPVYCAIAGMPIE
-276 CVIGG
+276 
-281 VPIAGKN
+281 GKN
-288 WVRILVGITE
+288 WARILVDITE
-298 RELAKHNPAMDGLY
+298 QELANHNAAMDGLY
-312 KESLIAAKK
+312 KEPLITAKK
-321 DRPYLLEER
+321 DRPYLLAER
-330 LEGLHCAQLSNGN
+330 LDGLHCAQLSNGY
-343 WICVNYSIPRLMEM
+343 WVCINYNIPRLMEM
-357 IRVLCLRCGYTEE
+357 IRALCVRCGYTKE
-370 QIILYGVPK
+370 QIILYG
-379 YSSTGAKTSEAKASA
+379 EAKASA
-394 SGRKAK
+394 SAGKVK
-400 TTPAEKKD
+400 TTPIEKKD
-408 ETLTAKGYGVSIEK
+408 ETLTSNGYGVPIEK
-422 SEAFLRSAGLQG
+422 SEAYLRSAGLQG
-434 ATVKELIK
+434 ATVKELIE

-451 STTSALEGSMNIIAM
+451 STASALDGSMNIIAM

-471 VHVDSF
+471 IHVDSF
-477 VDLDEAEEAL
+477 VDLDEAEEAF
-487 GRILRT
+487 GGILRT

-536 LFEKKAVAGAPY
+536 LFEKKAVAGTPY
-548 KFSTPHIFEKELD
+548 KFSTPHIFEKEPD

-579 LLYASDAKEYLQKTM
+579 LLYASDAKDYLQKTM

-655 DINATWL
+655 DINAAWL
-662 TTLPSLPHGLDWTL
+662 TTLPSLPHGLDWTI

-689 GFKSISPDLNQTLD
+689 GFKSISPDLNQAHD

-709 VPVDSPLQTF
+709 APVDSPLQTF
-719 PDVVTLFMEEHHD
+719 PDVVTLFMEEHHN
-732 LPMRMPGEDLRL
+732 LPMRMHGEDLRL

-752 ENGEMIYALPKALD
+752 ENSEMIYALPKALN

>member
-1 MKPQSSGAFLIKRP
+1 MQASKDSGAPLNKRP

-22 VLLDVYLSM
+22 VLLDVYLSL
-31 VKNGVP
+31 VKNGTS
-37 ITMAAEKAS
+37 ITKAAEEAS

-53 KSNGYVVSDSYR
+53 KRNGYVISDSYR
-65 SSGGLVNR
+65 SAGGLVNR
-73 LRSLGDLYEGQE
+73 LRSLGSLYEGRE
-85 SKSAPGTA
+85 SKSAPGTPI
-93 KFAEAIS
+93 FAEAVS
-100 LYNNDRARYEEILS
+100 LYKNDSVRYEEILS
-114 TEKEA
+114 TEKISTSQNTQNSCERLAPDIDTEA
-119 SQATICDEQS
+119 
-129 HDTQRN
+129 
-135 TEVREKR
+135 
-142 RSGQMA
+142 MA
-148 ENQNAAEQDFFQWL
+148 ERRVKDLAETINPAEQKFFQWL
-162 PTAVNASV
+162 ANAVTPTI
-170 LADIKKSYAQ
+170 LKDIRKSYAQ
-180 INVLLIKSKAL
+180 INFLLIKSRVL
-191 SQTLT
+191 SQALT
-196 DVTSV
+196 GITSTG
-201 DEVEFALH
+201 EVEFALH
-209 RTKRTFANRHLRNSA
+209 RTKKIFANKRLRNI
-224 TQILAAYIVYLREK
+224 TVQLLAAYIFYLREK
-238 EVPHDEP
+238 ESTPV
-245 EDACEAFDAR
+245 EAKTSQKTFEIQP
-255 SGWIKFDF
+255 SWIKYDF
-263 TNSQSFTYTLPIH
+263 KNAQSFERTAPVYCAIA
-276 CVIGG
+276 G
-281 VPIAGKN
+281 VSIEGKN
-288 WVRILVGITE
+288 WARILVNLTE
-298 RELAKHNPAMDGLY
+298 QELARHNSAIDRLY
-312 KESLIAAKK
+312 KESLIAENKGC
-321 DRPYLLEER
+321 PYLLEER
-330 LEGLHCAQLSNGN
+330 LDGLHCAQLSNGY
-343 WICVNYSIPRLMEM
+343 WVCINYSIPSLMEM
-357 IRVLCLRCGYTEE
+357 IRTLCVKCGYTEE
-370 QIILYGVPK
+370 QIILYGE
-379 YSSTGAKTSEAKASA
+379 TKASV

-400 TTPAEKKD
+400 TTSVEKKD
-408 ETLTAKGYGVSIEK
+408 ETLTSNGYGISIEK
-422 SEAFLRSAGLQG
+422 SEAYLRSAGLQG
-434 ATVKELIK
+434 ATVKDLINV
-442 AVQPDAAVS
+442 VQPNATVS
-451 STTSALEGSMNIIAM
+451 STTSALDNSMNIIAM

-471 VHVDSF
+471 VHIDSF
-477 VDLDEAEEAL
+477 VDLDEAEESL
-487 GRILRT
+487 GRILQT

-536 LFEKKAVAGAPY
+536 LFEKKAVAGTPY
-548 KFSTPHIFEKELD
+548 KFSTPHIFEKEPD

-579 LLYASDAKEYLQKTM
+579 LLYASDAKDYLQKTM

-655 DINATWL
+655 DINAAWL
-662 TTLPSLPHGLDWTL
+662 TTLPSLPHGLDWTH

-689 GFKSISPDLNQTLD
+689 GFKSISPDLNQTHD

-719 PDVVTLFMEEHHD
+719 PDVVTLFMEEHHT
-732 LPMRMPGEDLRL
+732 LPVRMPGEDLRL

-752 ENGEMIYALPKALD
+752 ENGEMIYALPKALN